1 MAPRT
6 AQKNRTRAA
15 LLAKARD
22 LMNQGEEITVARV
35 ADAAAISR
43 ATAYRYFSDPGAMS
57 IEATLDVELRPTEE
71 LLQGILDPR
80 ERVQAVA
87 RYYLAFTRENEGQF
101 RQFLAQTMRRWAEQ
115 SDSQLRGARRFG
127 AFSDAI
133 DPIRSKMKPA
143 EFQDL
148 VHRLSM
154 LTGLE
159 QHIALNDVLGLD
171 QETGDRL
178 QAEIV
183 DAVLDRYL
191 PK

>member
-101 RQFLAQTMRRWAEQ
+101 RQFLAQTMRQWAEQ
-115 SDSQLRGARRFG
+115 SDSQLRGARRVR

-154 LTGLE
+154 PTGLE

>member
-101 RQFLAQTMRRWAEQ
+101 RQFLAQTMRHWAEQ

>member
-1 MAPRT
+1 
-6 AQKNRTRAA
+6 
-15 LLAKARD
+15 
-22 LMNQGEEITVARV
+22 
-35 ADAAAISR
+35 
-43 ATAYRYFSDPGAMS
+43 
-57 IEATLDVELRPTEE
+57 
-71 LLQGILDPR
+71 
-80 ERVQAVA
+80 
-87 RYYLAFTRENEGQF
+87 
-101 RQFLAQTMRRWAEQ
+101 
-115 SDSQLRGARRFG
+115 
-127 AFSDAI
+127 
-133 DPIRSKMKPA
+133 MKPA